1 MPSDLPADQTGP
13 EVLPSQAARP
23 APRMRGLALA
33 TLSGLRMA
41 HLGLWRSLCLL
52 GKLSVVLYF
61 VFCMLFLGLRY
72 GVLPNI
78 DRYKAQVEQLA
89 SNALGQKVS
98 IARIG
103 ASWSRFTPHLQLTDV
118 VLHDRAGQP
127 ALRLPQVGADLSW
140 WSLVVGQL
148 RLDSLE
154 IIRPDM
160 DIRRDADGRL
170 FVAGIYIDTGKS
182 GDGRNVEWV
191 LAQHRIV
198 IRDGRVRWR
207 DAQRNAPELLLD
219 HVNFRLENQ
228 WQQHA
233 FALSAQPPAALAAPL
248 DLRGIFHH
256 PRFARRIA
264 DVSKWT
270 GTLYADV
277 RSPAL
282 AAWRPYLDYPIAL
295 DAGSGAVR
303 SWLFYKQQKV
313 ADLTADLELADVT
326 ARLAP
331 ELPLLELM
339 AVRGRISLQEEI
351 EPDAGFIAAVRP
363 VVQSAIGAAT
373 PGIGAA
379 TPPAAGAAPTAG
391 PSVAGRGSAA
401 STVAPGV
408 AGAFGAGGH
417 TVSLTDFSMRT
428 RDGFELPTTT
438 ISEKYTP
445 PRDGKPEEVQFSA
458 KLLDLQ
464 TLANFVERLPVPPA
478 QRRMLQDFSPQ
489 GTLRDFTASWQ
500 GTYPALA
507 RYAVKGSF
515 SKLSLQAQAARAAR
529 ARTAT
534 TPAQAAVPAI
544 PGFENLTG
552 SIDANESGGTFRL
565 ASNGLKL
572 HLAGYFAEPL
582 VALDQLGMQA
592 RWRFEGGDRLLLEVA
607 QMQFARQSMHG
618 TLSGSYLMPL
628 NLQRG
633 KPLGSVDLTANIGGL
648 ELAKIN
654 DYLPLA
660 TPEHL
665 RSWLT
670 GALVGGM
677 LQDANVRLK
686 GDLSSFPY
694 HLPVAAA
701 AGIAGAAGA
710 PATAAVVSRPAGEFS
725 VVGQIE
731 NGRLDVAPGRLG
743 KDGKAP
749 LWPLI
754 DAISGRIAF
763 DRTRMEIDAKSAQI
777 HNVAITN
784 VKAVIGDLLAPD
796 KILTIDG
803 TATGALQ
810 ELVGFVND
818 SPVVDW
824 IGRFTEETRAT
835 GNAVLGLKL
844 QLPLARMLETKV
856 QGALQMGGNDVTLQ
870 HAIPT
875 LFQTGGRLDFNEK
888 GITLNGMKANFVGGP
903 VVASGGS
910 QRDGAIVIRAE
921 GTVSSDGLRRT
932 YPAPAMQML
941 AERITGSSRYGATIA
956 VRKRHLEITVD
967 STLQG
972 LALDLPAPLKK
983 PAADALPLK
992 FEIAAAPGD
1001 DSGLRDEIRLSL
1013 GTALAARYQRQKT
1026 AEKNAAWRIVRGGIG
1041 VNVPPPQPD
1050 SGVNINVS
1058 LKTLNIDAWRSLV
1071 AAITASGGTTAG
1083 APAAAGAGAAGAAV
1097 PAVAVAVTVAAGA
1110 PESSGLEQ
1118 YLDPEVIAA
1127 RAGELIVAG
1136 KKLDNVVVGV
1146 SHQKGVWQANIDAA
1160 QASGYVTWNQSQSGM
1175 GLGKVTARL
1184 ASLVIPKTAASDVTE
1199 ILEGK
1204 NSTTQIPAL
1213 DIVAENFELFGKKMG
1228 RLELAANNGRATGQ
1242 REWRINKLLLANADA
1257 ELKATGTWSQPGGN
1271 ESLTNLSYRLE
1282 VVNAGKLLER
1292 FGFANVLKGGKGLL
1306 EGDIRWQGL
1315 PFSLDVPS
1323 LDGQMRIDMSAG
1335 QFLKVDPGAAKL
1347 LGVLSLQSL
1356 PRRLTLDFRDVFSEG
1371 FAFDGITGTVAIA
1384 QGTARTDNLKMRSVN
1399 ATVIMDGTADIA
1411 HEKQDLHVAVIPEIN
1426 VGTAS
1431 VVYALAV
1438 NPVIGLGSFLAQLFL
1453 RDPLMRAFTFEYR
1466 ITGPWSAP
1474 EVVKVN
1480 RRAGEAQNAPATQ
1493 TGEG

>member
-1 MPSDLPADQTGP
+1 MTPAM
-13 EVLPSQAARP
+13 AAGAR
-23 APRMRGLALA
+23 
-33 TLSGLRMA
+33 SVKVV
-41 HLGLWRSLCLL
+41 LWRSLCFG
-52 GKLSVVLYF
+52 GKLAVVAYF
-61 VFCMLFLGLRY
+61 IFCLLFLGLRY
-72 GVLPNI
+72 LVMPSI
-78 DRYKAQVEQLA
+78 DRYKPQVEQLA
-89 SNALGQKVS
+89 SDALGQKVS
-98 IARIG
+98 IAGIS
-103 ASWSRFTPHLQLTDV
+103 ASWSRFTPRFQLTDV
-118 VLHDRAGQP
+118 VLHDSAGLA

-140 WSLVVGQL
+140 WSVVVGQL

-170 FVAGIYIDTGKS
+170 FVAGIFIDTSKS
-182 GDGRNVEWV
+182 GNGGNAEWV

-219 HVNFRLENQ
+219 HVNFRLENR

-233 FALSAQPPAALAAPL
+233 FALTAQPPAALAAPL

-282 AAWRPYLDYPIAL
+282 AAWRPYLDYPIVL

-313 ADLTADLELADVT
+313 ADLTVDLQLADVT

-331 ELPLLELM
+331 ALPLIEL
-339 AVRGRISLQEEI
+339 ATVRGRVSLQEEL
-351 EPDAGFIAAVRP
+351 EADAGIVAAVRP
-363 VVQSAIGAAT
+363 DAVRAADV
-373 PGIGAA
+373 
-379 TPPAAGAAPTAG
+379 
-391 PSVAGRGSAA
+391 SDVAG
-401 STVAPGV
+401 V
-408 AGAFGAGGH
+408 FGAGGH
-417 TVSLTDFSMRT
+417 TVTLTGFSMRT
-428 RDGFELPTTT
+428 RDGLELPTTT

-445 PRDGKPEEVQFSA
+445 PRNGKPEEVQFYA

-464 TLANFVERLPVPPA
+464 TLANFVERLPLPAA
-478 QRRMLQDFSPQ
+478 QRRMLEDFSPQ

-500 GTYPALA
+500 GTYPALS

-515 SKLSLQAQAARAAR
+515 SKLSLQAQAARATR
-529 ARTAT
+529 AKTAT

-552 SIDANESGGTFRL
+552 SIDANETGGSFRL
-565 ASNGLKL
+565 ASNALKL

-592 RWRFEGGDRLLLEVA
+592 RWRFETGDRLLLEVA
-607 QMQFARQSMHG
+607 QMQFAREAMHG

-633 KPLGSVDLTANIGGL
+633 KPLGTVDLTAKVGGL
-648 ELAKIN
+648 ALAKIN

-665 RSWLT
+665 RTWLT
-670 GALVGGM
+670 GALIGGM

-686 GDLSSFPY
+686 GDLSGFPY
-694 HLPVAAA
+694 HQQVAGTTGPAA
-701 AGIAGAAGA
+701 MAG
-710 PATAAVVSRPAGEFS
+710 RPAGEFS
-725 VVGQIE
+725 VIGQIE

-749 LWPLI
+749 LWPHI
-754 DAISGRIAF
+754 EAITGRIAF
-763 DRTRMEIDAKSAQI
+763 DRSRMEIDVKSAQI
-777 HNVAITN
+777 HNVAVTN
-784 VKAVIGDLLAPD
+784 VKAVIADLLAPD
-796 KILTIDG
+796 KILTVDG
-803 TATGALQ
+803 TAAGALQ

-835 GNAVLGLKL
+835 GNAVMGLKL
-844 QLPLARMLETKV
+844 QLPLAHMLETKV
-856 QGALQMGGNDVTLQ
+856 QGALQMPGNDVVLQ
-870 HAIPT
+870 RAIPA
-875 LFQTGGRLDFNEK
+875 LLQTTGRLDFTEK
-888 GITLNGMKANFVGGP
+888 GVTLNGLKANFVGGP
-903 VVASGGS
+903 VLASGGT

-921 GTVSSDGLRRT
+921 GTVSSEGLRRT
-932 YPAPAMQML
+932 YATPVIQRL
-941 AERITGSSRYGATIA
+941 ADHVTGSSRYSATIA
-956 VRKRHLEITVD
+956 VRKKHLEITVD

-972 LALDLPAPLKK
+972 VALDLPAPLKK
-983 PAADALPLK
+983 PAADVLPLK
-992 FEIAAAPGD
+992 FEIAAVPGD
-1001 DSGLRDEIRLSL
+1001 DSGLRDEIRLTL
-1013 GTALAARYQRQKT
+1013 GTALAARYQRQKST
-1026 AEKNAAWRIVRGGIG
+1026 DGNAAWRVVRGGIG

-1058 LKTLNIDAWRSLV
+1058 LKTLNIDAWRSLIAGV
-1071 AAITASGGTTAG
+1071 AGN
-1083 APAAAGAGAAGAAV
+1083 PAVTSAAG
-1097 PAVAVAVTVAAGA
+1097 T
-1110 PESSGLEQ
+1110 ESAGLEQ
-1118 YLDPEVIAA
+1118 YLDPEVISA

-1146 SHQKGVWQANIDAA
+1146 SHQKDVWQANIDAA
-1160 QASGYVTWNQSQSGM
+1160 QASGYVTWNQAQSGP

-1184 ASLVIPKTAASDVTE
+1184 ASLIIPKSAASDVTE

-1204 NSTTQIPAL
+1204 NATTQIPAL
-1213 DIVAENFELFGKKMG
+1213 DIIAENFELFGKKMG
-1228 RLELAANNGRATGQ
+1228 RLELAASNGRATGQ
-1242 REWRINKLLLANADA
+1242 REWRINKLLLSNTDA
-1257 ELKATGTWSQPGGN
+1257 ELKATGSWSRTDNGN
-1271 ESLTNLSYRLE
+1271 NLTNLAYRLE
-1282 VVNAGKLLER
+1282 IANAGKLLER
-1292 FGFANVLKGGKGLL
+1292 FGFANVLKGGRGLL

-1315 PFSLDVPS
+1315 PFALDIPT
-1323 LDGQMRIDMSAG
+1323 LDGQMRIDMAAG

-1371 FAFDGITGTVAIA
+1371 FAFDGIAGTVAIG

-1399 ATVIMDGTADIA
+1399 ATVVMDGTADIA
-1411 HEKQDLHVAVIPEIN
+1411 RESQNLHVAVIPEIN

-1480 RRAGEAQNAPATQ
+1480 RRTGEAQNAPAAQ
-1493 TGEG
+1493 TGAG

>member
-1 MPSDLPADQTGP
+1 
-13 EVLPSQAARP
+13 
-23 APRMRGLALA
+23 
-33 TLSGLRMA
+33 MA
-41 HLGLWRSLCLL
+41 HAGIWQSLCFL

-61 VFCMLFLGLRY
+61 VFCTLFLGLRY
-72 GVLPNI
+72 LVMPNI
-78 DRYKAQVEQLA
+78 DRYKPQVEQLA
-89 SNALGQKVS
+89 SDALGQKVS
-98 IARIG
+98 IGGIA
-103 ASWSRFTPHLQLTDV
+103 ASWSRFTPHLELTGV
-118 VLHDRAGQP
+118 VLYDAAGRP

-140 WSLVVGQL
+140 WSVVVGQL
-148 RLDSLE
+148 RLDALE
-154 IIRPDM
+154 VLRPDL
-160 DIRRDADGRL
+160 DIRRESDGRL
-170 FVAGIYIDTGKS
+170 FVAGIYIDTRKT
-182 GDGRNVEWV
+182 GDGRNAEWM

-219 HVNFRLENQ
+219 HVNFRLENR
-228 WQQHA
+228 WQSHA

-248 DLRGIFHH
+248 DLRGVFHH

-264 DVSKWT
+264 DISKWT

-303 SWLFYKQQKV
+303 SWLYYKQQKV
-313 ADLTADLELADVT
+313 ADLTADLQLADVT

-331 ELPLLELM
+331 ELPLLELT
-339 AVRGRISLQEEI
+339 AVRGRISVQEEI
-351 EPDAGFIAAVRP
+351 EPDAGFIA
-363 VVQSAIGAAT
+363 T
-373 PGIGAA
+373 
-379 TPPAAGAAPTAG
+379 
-391 PSVAGRGSAA
+391 AA
-401 STVAPGV
+401 STVRPAVGLNVTAPAVVPATTVG
-408 AGAFGAGGH
+408 FGARGH
-417 TVSLTDFSMRT
+417 TVALTDFSMRT
-428 RDGFELPTTT
+428 RDGLELPITT

-445 PRDGKPEEVQFSA
+445 AREGKPEEVQLFA
-458 KLLDLQ
+458 KLLELQ
-464 TLANFVERLPVPPA
+464 TLANFVKRLPLPAA
-478 QRRMLQDFSPQ
+478 QRRMMQDFSPQ

-500 GTYPALA
+500 GTYPALS

-515 SKLSLQAQAARAAR
+515 SKLALQAQAARPAR

-552 SIDANESGGTFRL
+552 SIDANESGGAFRL
-565 ASNGLKL
+565 ASDNVKL
-572 HLAGYFAEPL
+572 HLGGYFAEPR
-582 VALDQLGMQA
+582 VAFDQLGMQA

-607 QMQFARQSMHG
+607 QMQFARQAMHG
-618 TLSGSYLMPL
+618 SLSGSYLMPL

-633 KPLGSVDLTANIGGL
+633 KPLGSVDLSAKVSGL

-665 RSWLT
+665 RTWLT
-670 GALVGGM
+670 GAFIGGM
-677 LQDANVRLK
+677 LQDASVRLK
-686 GDLSSFPY
+686 GDLSGFPY
-694 HLPVAAA
+694 RLPVAGPAAA
-701 AGIAGAAGA
+701 AGA
-710 PATAAVVSRPAGEFS
+710 PGTAASATIVGRPAGEFS

-749 LWPLI
+749 LWPHI
-754 DAISGRIAF
+754 DAIAGRITF
-763 DRTRMEIDAKSAQI
+763 DRTRMEIDAKSAKI
-777 HNVAITN
+777 HNVAVTN
-784 VKAVIGDLLAPD
+784 FKAAIADLLAPD
-796 KILTIDG
+796 MLLTVDG

-835 GNAVLGLKL
+835 GTAALGLKL
-844 QLPLARMLETKV
+844 QLPLAHMMDARV
-856 QGALQMGGNDVTLQ
+856 QGGLQMAGNDVTLQ
-870 HAIPT
+870 SAIPT
-875 LFQTGGRLDFNEK
+875 LFQTAGRLDFTEK
-888 GITLNGMKANFVGGP
+888 GVTLNGLKANFVGGP
-903 VVASGGS
+903 VVATGGS
-910 QRDGAIVIRAE
+910 QRDGAIVIHAE
-921 GTVSSDGLRRT
+921 GTVSSEGFRRT
-932 YPAPAMQML
+932 YPAPAMQRL
-941 AERITGSSRYGATIA
+941 ADHVSGNSRYGATIS
-956 VRKRHLEITVD
+956 VRKKHLEITVD

-983 PAADALPLK
+983 PASEALPLK

-1001 DSGLRDEIRLSL
+1001 DSGLRDEIRLTL
-1013 GTALAARYQRQKT
+1013 GTALAARYQRQRST
-1026 AEKNAAWRIVRGGIG
+1026 DKNSAWRVVRGGIG

-1050 SGVNINVS
+1050 SGVSINVN

-1071 AAITASGGTTAG
+1071 GAISGAST
-1083 APAAAGAGAAGAAV
+1083 APAAMAAPAV
-1097 PAVAVAVTVAAGA
+1097 PAGATESAGI
-1110 PESSGLEQ
+1110 EQ
-1118 YLDPEVIAA
+1118 YLEPEVIAA
-1127 RAGELIVAG
+1127 RAGELIVGG

-1160 QASGYVTWNQSQSGM
+1160 QASGYVTWNESQSGL

-1184 ASLVIPKTAASDVTE
+1184 ASLIIPKTAASDVTE

-1204 NSTTQIPAL
+1204 SALTQIPAL
-1213 DIVAENFELFGKKMG
+1213 DIIAENLELFGKKMG
-1228 RLELAANNGRATGQ
+1228 RLELAANNGRASGQ
-1242 REWRINKLLLANADA
+1242 REWRINRLLLSNADA
-1257 ELKATGTWSQPGGN
+1257 ELKATGSWSRPETG

-1282 VVNAGKLLER
+1282 VANAGKLLER

-1371 FAFDGITGTVAIA
+1371 FAFDGIAGTVAIA

-1399 ATVIMDGTADIA
+1399 ATVVMDGTADIVR
-1411 HEKQDLHVAVIPEIN
+1411 ETQNLHVAVIPEIN

-1466 ITGPWSAP
+1466 ITGPWNAP
-1474 EVVKVN
+1474 AVVKVN
-1480 RRAGEAQNAPATQ
+1480 RRTGEAQNAPTTQ
-1493 TGEG
+1493 TEAG

>member
-1 MPSDLPADQTGP
+1 MPSDLPANRTDAD
-13 EVLPSQAARP
+13 VLPAAPSR
-23 APRMRGLALA
+23 AVPRTHGVA
-33 TLSGLRMA
+33 TATRAGLRLA
-41 HLGLWRSLCLL
+41 QIALWRSLGLL
-52 GKLSVVLYF
+52 GTLSVVVYF
-61 VFCMLFLGLRY
+61 LFCMLFLGLRY

-78 DRYKAQVEQLA
+78 DRYKPQVEHLA
-89 SNALGQKVS
+89 STALGQKVS
-98 IARIG
+98 IAEIG

-118 VLHDRAGQP
+118 VVHDRAGQA
-127 ALRLPQVGADLSW
+127 ALRLPQVSADLSW
-140 WSLVVGQL
+140 WSLVVGQV
-148 RLDSLE
+148 RLASLE
-154 IIRPDM
+154 IVRPDL

-182 GDGRNVEWV
+182 GDGRNAEWV

-219 HVNFRLENQ
+219 HVNFRLENH

-264 DVSKWT
+264 EVAKWT

-331 ELPLLELM
+331 ELPLLELT
-339 AVRGRISLQEEI
+339 AVHGRISLQEEI
-351 EPDAGFIAAVRP
+351 EPDAGLIATRP
-363 VVQSAIGAAT
+363 PV
-373 PGIGAA
+373 
-379 TPPAAGAAPTAG
+379 
-391 PSVAGRGSAA
+391 
-401 STVAPGV
+401 PGV
-408 AGAFGAGGH
+408 ASGFGAGGH
-417 TVSLTDFSMRT
+417 TVALTDFSMRT
-428 RDGFELPTTT
+428 RDGLELPKTT

-445 PRDGKPEEVQFSA
+445 PKDGKPEEVQFSA

-464 TLANFVERLPVPPA
+464 TLANFVERLPLPAA
-478 QRRMLQDFSPQ
+478 QRRMLQDFSPR

-500 GTYPALA
+500 GTYPALS
-507 RYAVKGSF
+507 RYAVRGNF
-515 SKLSLQAQAARAAR
+515 GKLSLQAQAARAAR

-552 SIDANESGGTFRL
+552 SIDANESGGSFRL

-572 HLAGYFAEPL
+572 QLAGYFAEP
-582 VALDQLGMQA
+582 VVSLDQLGMQA

-607 QMQFARQSMHG
+607 QMQFARQGMHG

-633 KPLGSVDLTANIGGL
+633 KPLGMVDVTANIGGL
-648 ELAKIN
+648 ALAKVN

-665 RSWLT
+665 RTWLT

-677 LQDANVRLK
+677 LQDANVRIK
-686 GDLSSFPY
+686 GDLTGFPY
-694 HLPVAAA
+694 HHPAAGASGA
-701 AGIAGAAGA
+701 AGIAGTAS
-710 PATAAVVSRPAGEFS
+710 TAAVIARPAGEFS
-725 VVGQIE
+725 VVGKIE

-754 DAISGRIAF
+754 DAIDGRITF
-763 DRTRMEIDAKSAQI
+763 DRTRMEIDAKSARI
-777 HNVAITN
+777 HNVAVTS
-784 VKAVIGDLLAPD
+784 VKAVIADLLAPD
-796 KILTIDG
+796 KIMTVDG

-824 IGRFTEETRAT
+824 IGRFTEETRAS
-835 GNAVLGLKL
+835 GNAVLSLKL
-844 QLPLARMLETKV
+844 QLPLARMLDTKV
-856 QGALQMGGNDVTLQ
+856 QGGLQLAGNDVTLQ

-875 LFQTGGRLDFNEK
+875 LFQTAGRLDFTEK
-888 GITLNGMKANFVGGP
+888 GVTLNGLKANFVGGP
-903 VVASGGS
+903 VLASGGS

-932 YPAPAMQML
+932 YSAPAMQRL
-941 AERITGSSRYGATIA
+941 ADHVTGSSRYGATIA
-956 VRKRHLEITVD
+956 VRKKHLEITVD

-972 LALDLPAPLKK
+972 VALDLPAPLKK

-1001 DSGLRDEIRLSL
+1001 DSGLHDEVRLTL
-1013 GTALAARYQRQKT
+1013 GTALAARYQRQKST
-1026 AEKNAAWRIVRGGIG
+1026 DKNAAWRVMRGGIG

-1058 LKTLNIDAWRSLV
+1058 LKTLNIDAWRSLIG
-1071 AAITASGGTTAG
+1071 AIT
-1083 APAAAGAGAAGAAV
+1083 GAAGTVASASAPASGSAGAVVAVVAAAPATGVSAIV
-1097 PAVAVAVTVAAGA
+1097 PAGA
-1110 PESSGLEQ
+1110 TESAGLEQ
-1118 YLDPEVIAA
+1118 YLDPEVISA

-1160 QASGYVTWNQSQSGM
+1160 QASGYVTWNQSQSGL

-1184 ASLVIPKTAASDVTE
+1184 ASLIIPKTAASDVTE

-1213 DIVAENFELFGKKMG
+1213 DIVAENFELFGKKLG
-1228 RLELAANNGRATGQ
+1228 RLELAASNGRATGQ
-1242 REWRINKLLLANADA
+1242 REWRINRLLLANADA
-1257 ELKATGTWSQPGGN
+1257 ELKATGSWSRPDGSDN
-1271 ESLTNLSYRLE
+1271 LTNLSYRLE
-1282 VVNAGKLLER
+1282 VANAGKLLER
-1292 FGFANVLKGGKGLL
+1292 FGFANVLKGGKGML
-1306 EGDIRWQGL
+1306 EGDIRWQGM

-1371 FAFDGITGTVAIA
+1371 FAFDGIAGTVAIA

-1411 HEKQDLHVAVIPEIN
+1411 HESQNLHVAVIPEIN

-1480 RRAGEAQNAPATQ
+1480 RRTGEAQNAPATQ
-1493 TGEG
+1493 TGAG

>member
-1 MPSDLPADQTGP
+1 MPFDPLADRSDVDVLPDLPVP
-13 EVLPSQAARP
+13 LPRQ
-23 APRMRGLALA
+23 MRGMAQSGFSMA
-33 TLSGLRMA
+33 RRGARRGLS
-41 HLGLWRSLCLL
+41 LL
-52 GKLSVVLYF
+52 GKTAVFSYF
-61 VFCMLFLGLRY
+61 IFCMLFLGLRHL
-72 GVLPNI
+72 VMPNI
-78 DRYKAQVEQLA
+78 ALYKPQVEQLA

-98 IARIG
+98 IAGIT

-118 VLHDRAGQP
+118 VVHDSAGVA
-127 ALRLPQVGADLSW
+127 ALRLPQVEADLSW
-140 WSLVVGQL
+140 WSVLVGQV
-148 RLDSLE
+148 RLASLE
-154 IIRPDM
+154 VSRPDL
-160 DIRRDADGRL
+160 DIRRDPSGRL
-170 FVAGIYIDTGKS
+170 FVAGIHIDTGKR
-182 GDGRNVEWV
+182 GDGRNIEWV

-198 IRDGRVRWR
+198 IRDGRVRWN

-219 HVNFRLENQ
+219 HVNFRLENH

-233 FALSAQPPAALAAPL
+233 FKLDAQPPAALAAPL

-256 PRFARRIA
+256 PRFAQRIA

-313 ADLTADLELADVT
+313 ADLTADLQLADVS

-331 ELPLLELM
+331 ALPLLELTD
-339 AVRGRISLQEEI
+339 VRGRVSLQEEL

-363 VVQSAIGAAT
+363 GAARE
-373 PGIGAA
+373 
-379 TPPAAGAAPTAG
+379 
-391 PSVAGRGSAA
+391 VSAA
-401 STVAPGV
+401 ESANLGF
-408 AGAFGAGGH
+408 FGGSGH
-417 TVSLTDFSMRT
+417 TIALTDFSMRT
-428 RDGFELPTTT
+428 RDGLELPTTT
-438 ISEKYTP
+438 ISEKYLP
-445 PRDGKPEEVQFSA
+445 PRNGKPEEVQFAA

-464 TLANFVERLPVPPA
+464 TLANFVERLPVPAA
-478 QRRMLQDFSPQ
+478 QRRMLQDFSPR

-500 GTYPALA
+500 GTYPALS

-515 SKLSLQAQAARAAR
+515 SKLSLQAQAARPAR
-529 ARTAT
+529 SRTAA

-544 PGFENLTG
+544 PGFDNLTG
-552 SIDANESGGTFRL
+552 SVDANEAGGAFRL
-565 ASNGLKL
+565 DANGLQL

-582 VALDQLGMQA
+582 VALDQLRMQA
-592 RWRFEGGDRLLLEVA
+592 RWRFETGDRLLLEVA
-607 QMQFARQSMHG
+607 QMQFARQALHG

-648 ELAKIN
+648 ELARIN

-665 RSWLT
+665 RNWLT
-670 GALVGGM
+670 GALVGGV
-677 LQDANVRLK
+677 LQDTNVRLK
-686 GDLSSFPY
+686 GDLSGFPFQQPARQA
-694 HLPVAAA
+694 LRQPGAAA
-701 AGIAGAAGA
+701 LGAVGVSA
-710 PATAAVVSRPAGEFS
+710 ATNRTAGEFS
-725 VVGQIE
+725 VVGQVE
-731 NGRLDVAPGRLG
+731 NGRLDVAPGRFG
-743 KDGKAP
+743 KDGRTP
-749 LWPLI
+749 LWPRI
-754 DAISGRIAF
+754 EAIAGRINF
-763 DRTRMEIDAKSAQI
+763 DRSRMEIDVKSAQI
-777 HNVAITN
+777 HNVGISN
-784 VKAVIGDLLAPD
+784 LKAVIPDLLAPD
-796 KILTIDG
+796 KVLTIDG
-803 TATGALQ
+803 IASGALQ

-824 IGRFTEETRAT
+824 IGRFTEETRAS

-844 QLPLARMLETKV
+844 QLPLARMAETKV
-856 QGALQMGGNDVTLQ
+856 QGELQMPGNDVTLQ
-870 HAIPT
+870 QAIPT
-875 LFQTGGRLDFNEK
+875 LFQTVGRLDFTEK
-888 GITLNGMKANFVGGP
+888 GVTLNGLKANFIGGP

-932 YPAPAMQML
+932 YSSPAMQRL
-941 AERITGSSRYGATIA
+941 ADHVTGSSRYAAMIA
-956 VRKRHLEITVD
+956 VRKKHLEITVD

-972 LALDLPAPLKK
+972 VALDLPTPLKK
-983 PAADALPLK
+983 PAAEALPLK
-992 FEIAAAPGD
+992 FEIAAASGD
-1001 DSGLRDEIRLSL
+1001 DSGLRDEIRLTL
-1013 GTALAARYQRQKT
+1013 GTALAARYHRQKSI
-1026 AEKNAAWRIVRGGIG
+1026 EKNAPWRVMRGGIG
-1041 VNVPPPQPD
+1041 INVPPPQPD
-1050 SGVNINVS
+1050 SGLSINVN
-1058 LKTLNIDAWRSLV
+1058 LKTLNIDAWRSLI
-1071 AAITASGGTTAG
+1071 AAITGPASGSTGT
-1083 APAAAGAGAAGAAV
+1083 PAAAAAQ
-1097 PAVAVAVTVAAGA
+1097 PASAT
-1110 PESSGLEQ
+1110 ESAGLEQ
-1118 YLDPEVIAA
+1118 YLEPEVISA

-1160 QASGYVTWNQSQSGM
+1160 QASGYVTWNQSQSGL

-1184 ASLVIPKTAASDVTE
+1184 ASLIIPKSAASDVTE

-1213 DIVAENFELFGKKMG
+1213 DIIAENFELFGKKMG
-1228 RLELAANNGRATGQ
+1228 RLEMAANNGRATGQ
-1242 REWRINKLLLANADA
+1242 REWRINKLLLSNADA
-1257 ELKATGTWSQPGGN
+1257 EFKATGSWSRSDAGN
-1271 ESLTNLSYRLE
+1271 SLTNLAYRLE
-1282 VVNAGKLLER
+1282 VANAGKLLER
-1292 FGFANVLKGGKGLL
+1292 FGFANVLKGGKGML

-1315 PFSLDVPS
+1315 PFALDVPS

-1411 HEKQDLHVAVIPEIN
+1411 HESQSLHVAVIPEIN

-1466 ITGPWSAP
+1466 ITGPWNAP

-1480 RRAGEAQNAPATQ
+1480 RRTGAVQSTPAVQTEAG
-1493 TGEG
+1493 

>member
-1 MPSDLPADQTGP
+1 M
-13 EVLPSQAARP
+13 AAGVR
-23 APRMRGLALA
+23 LASA
-33 TLSGLRMA
+33 V
-41 HLGLWRSLCLL
+41 LWRSLCLG
-52 GKLSVVLYF
+52 GKLAVVLYF
-61 VFCMLFLGLRY
+61 IFCLLFLGLRY
-72 GVLPNI
+72 LVMPGI
-78 DRYKAQVEQLA
+78 DRYKPQVEQLA
-89 SNALGQKVS
+89 SDALGQKIS
-98 IARIG
+98 IAGIS

-118 VLHDRAGQP
+118 VLHDSAGQA

-140 WSLVVGQL
+140 WSVVVGQL

-154 IIRPDM
+154 IIRPDL

-170 FVAGIYIDTGKS
+170 FVAGIFIDTSKS
-182 GDGRNVEWV
+182 GNGRNAEWV

-219 HVNFRLENQ
+219 HVNFRLENR

-313 ADLTADLELADVT
+313 ADLTADLQLADVT

-331 ELPLLELM
+331 ALPLLELTT
-339 AVRGRISLQEEI
+339 VRGRISLQEEL
-351 EPDAGFIAAVRP
+351 EPDAGFIATVH
-363 VVQSAIGAAT
+363 
-373 PGIGAA
+373 PG
-379 TPPAAGAAPTAG
+379 TAP
-391 PSVAGRGSAA
+391 
-401 STVAPGV
+401 STDAPDGKNF
-408 AGAFGAGGH
+408 FGTGGH
-417 TVSLTDFSMRT
+417 TVALTDFSMRT
-428 RDGFELPTTT
+428 RDGLELPTTT

-445 PRDGKPEEVQFSA
+445 PRNGKPEEVQFFA

-464 TLANFVERLPVPPA
+464 TLANFVERLPLPAA

-500 GTYPALA
+500 GTYPALS

-515 SKLSLQAQAARAAR
+515 SKLSLQAQAARATR

-552 SIDANESGGTFRL
+552 SIDANETGGTFRL
-565 ASNGLKL
+565 ASSGLKL

-582 VALDQLGMQA
+582 VALDQLSMQA
-592 RWRFEGGDRLLLEVA
+592 RWRFETGDRLLLEVA
-607 QMQFARQSMHG
+607 QMQFARQAMHG

-633 KPLGSVDLTANIGGL
+633 KPLGTVDLTANVGGL

-665 RSWLT
+665 RTWLT
-670 GALVGGM
+670 GALIGGM
-677 LQDANVRLK
+677 LQDTNVRLK
-686 GDLSSFPY
+686 GDLSGFPY
-694 HLPVAAA
+694 HQQVVAATGTTGSA
-701 AGIAGAAGA
+701 AGI
-710 PATAAVVSRPAGEFS
+710 SRPAGEFS

-749 LWPLI
+749 QWPHI
-754 DAISGRIAF
+754 EAIVGRISF

-777 HNVAITN
+777 HNVAVTN
-784 VKAVIGDLLAPD
+784 VKAVIADLLAVD
-796 KILTIDG
+796 KILTVDG

-844 QLPLARMLETKV
+844 QLPLAHMQETKV
-856 QGALQMGGNDVTLQ
+856 QGALQMPGNDVTLQ
-870 HAIPT
+870 QAIPT
-875 LFQTGGRLDFNEK
+875 LQQTSGRLDFTEK
-888 GITLNGMKANFVGGP
+888 GVTLNGLKANFVGGP
-903 VVASGGS
+903 VVASGGT

-932 YPAPAMQML
+932 YATPAIQRL
-941 AERITGSSRYGATIA
+941 ADHVTGSSRYNATIA
-956 VRKRHLEITVD
+956 VRKKHLEITVD

-972 LALDLPAPLKK
+972 VALDLPAPLKK

-1001 DSGLRDEIRLSL
+1001 DSGLRDEIRLTL
-1013 GTALAARYQRQKT
+1013 GTALAARYQRQKST
-1026 AEKNAAWRIVRGGIG
+1026 DRNAAWRVVRGGIG

-1058 LKTLNIDAWRSLV
+1058 LKTLNIDAWRSLI
-1071 AAITASGGTTAG
+1071 AAITGPAGSTTAG
-1083 APAAAGAGAAGAAV
+1083 QAAIGASAASSAAAPATATATGAGAIAAASLPV
-1097 PAVAVAVTVAAGA
+1097 MPAVATESAG
-1110 PESSGLEQ
+1110 LDQ
-1118 YLDPEVIAA
+1118 YLEPEVISA

-1160 QASGYVTWNQSQSGM
+1160 QASGYVTWNQSQSGP

-1184 ASLVIPKTAASDVTE
+1184 ASLIIPKSAASDVTE

-1204 NSTTQIPAL
+1204 NATTQIPAL
-1213 DIVAENFELFGKKMG
+1213 DIIAENFELYGKKMG
-1228 RLELAANNGRATGQ
+1228 RLELAANNARSIGQ
-1242 REWRINKLLLANADA
+1242 REWRINKLLLSNADA
-1257 ELKATGTWSQPGGN
+1257 ELKATGSWSRADSGD
-1271 ESLTNLSYRLE
+1271 SLTNLAYRLE
-1282 VVNAGKLLER
+1282 VANAGKLLER

-1315 PFSLDVPS
+1315 PFALDVPT
-1323 LDGQMRIDMSAG
+1323 LDGQMRIDMAAG

-1371 FAFDGITGTVAIA
+1371 FAFDGIAGTVAIA
-1384 QGTARTDNLKMRSVN
+1384 RGTARTDNLKMRSVN

-1411 HEKQDLHVAVIPEIN
+1411 RESQNLHVAVIPEIN

-1480 RRAGEAQNAPATQ
+1480 RRTGEAQSAPAAQ
-1493 TGEG
+1493 TGAG

>member
-1 MPSDLPADQTGP
+1 
-13 EVLPSQAARP
+13 
-23 APRMRGLALA
+23 MRHLTLA
-33 TLSGLRMA
+33 TMVGARLA
-41 HLGLWRSLCLL
+41 QAVLWRILCVL
-52 GKLSVVLYF
+52 GKLAVVLYF
-61 VFCMLFLGLRY
+61 IFCTLFLGLRY
-72 GVLPNI
+72 LVLPSI
-78 DRYKAQVEQLA
+78 DRYKPQVEQLA
-89 SNALGQKVS
+89 SDALGQKVS
-98 IARIG
+98 IAGIA

-118 VLHDRAGQP
+118 VVHDSAGTA

-140 WSLVVGQL
+140 WSVVVGQL
-148 RLDSLE
+148 RLDSLD

-170 FVAGIYIDTGKS
+170 FVAGIFIDTRKT
-182 GDGRNVEWV
+182 GDGRNAEWV

-198 IRDGRVRWR
+198 IRDGRVRWS

-219 HVNFRLENQ
+219 HVNFRLENR

-233 FALSAQPPAALAAPL
+233 FALSAQPPAALAEPL

-313 ADLTADLELADVT
+313 ADLTADLQLADVT

-331 ELPLLELM
+331 ALPLLELTT
-339 AVRGRISLQEEI
+339 VRGRISLQEEL

-363 VVQSAIGAAT
+363 GAV
-373 PGIGAA
+373 
-379 TPPAAGAAPTAG
+379 PAVAAPDG
-391 PSVAGRGSAA
+391 KNV
-401 STVAPGV
+401 
-408 AGAFGAGGH
+408 FGAGGH
-417 TVSLTDFSMRT
+417 TVALTDFSMRT
-428 RDGFELPTTT
+428 RDGLELPTTT

-445 PRDGKPEEVQFSA
+445 PKDGKPEEVQFSA

-464 TLANFVERLPVPPA
+464 TLASFVERLPVPAA
-478 QRRMLQDFSPQ
+478 QRRMLQDFSPR

-500 GTYPALA
+500 GTYPALS
-507 RYAVKGSF
+507 RYAVKGNF
-515 SKLSLQAQAARAAR
+515 SKLSLQAQAARTAR
-529 ARTAT
+529 ARTAS
-534 TPAQAAVPAI
+534 TPAQAAAPAI
-544 PGFENLTG
+544 PGFDNLTG
-552 SIDANESGGTFRL
+552 SIDANETGGTFRL
-565 ASNGLKL
+565 ASTDLKL
-572 HLAGYFAEPL
+572 HLTGYFAEPL

-607 QMQFARQSMHG
+607 QMAFARQAMHG

-633 KPLGSVDLTANIGGL
+633 KPLGSVDLTANVGGL

-665 RSWLT
+665 RTWLT

-686 GDLSSFPY
+686 GDLSGFPY
-694 HLPVAAA
+694 HQPAVST
-701 AGIAGAAGA
+701 IGATG
-710 PATAAVVSRPAGEFS
+710 TAAVAARSAGEFS

-731 NGRLDVAPGRLG
+731 NGRLDVAPGRFG
-743 KDGKAP
+743 KDGKVP
-749 LWPLI
+749 LWPYI
-754 DAISGRIAF
+754 DAIAGRISF
-763 DRTRMEIDAKSAQI
+763 DRTRMEIEAKSAQI
-777 HNVAITN
+777 HNVAVTN
-784 VKAVIGDLLAPD
+784 VKAVIADLLAPD
-796 KILTIDG
+796 MTLTVDG
-803 TATGALQ
+803 TASGALQ

-835 GNAVLGLKL
+835 GNAVLSLKL
-844 QLPLARMLETKV
+844 QLPLAHLQETKV
-856 QGALQMGGNDVTLQ
+856 QGALQMPGNDVTLQ
-870 HAIPT
+870 HGIPT
-875 LFQTGGRLDFNEK
+875 LFQTSGRLDFTEK
-888 GITLNGMKANFVGGP
+888 GVTLNALKANFVGGP

-921 GTVSSDGLRRT
+921 GTVSSEGLRRT
-932 YPAPAMQML
+932 YSAPAVQRL
-941 AERITGSSRYGATIA
+941 ADRVTGSSRYNATIA
-956 VRKRHLEITVD
+956 VRKKHLEVTVD

-972 LALDLPAPLKK
+972 VALDLPAPLKK
-983 PAADALPLK
+983 SAADALPFK

-1001 DSGLRDEIRLSL
+1001 DSGLHDEIRLTL
-1013 GTALAARYQRQKT
+1013 GTALAARYQRQKST
-1026 AEKNAAWRIVRGGIG
+1026 DRNAAWRVVRGGIG

-1050 SGVNINVS
+1050 SGVSVNVS
-1058 LKTLNIDAWRSLV
+1058 LKTLNIDAWRNLIATITGASAN
-1071 AAITASGGTTAG
+1071 AASTQTSGSPSVIAA
-1083 APAAAGAGAAGAAV
+1083 APAAVSAVVIAAGSPATVPAGAS
-1097 PAVAVAVTVAAGA
+1097 
-1110 PESSGLEQ
+1110 ESSGLEQ
-1118 YLDPEVIAA
+1118 YLDPEVISA

-1160 QASGYVTWNQSQSGM
+1160 QASGYVTWNQSQSGL

-1184 ASLVIPKTAASDVTE
+1184 AALIIPKSAASDVTE

-1213 DIVAENFELFGKKMG
+1213 DIIAENFELFGKKMG
-1228 RLELAANNGRATGQ
+1228 RLELAANNGRTTGQ
-1242 REWRINKLLLANADA
+1242 REWRINKLLLSNVDA
-1257 ELKATGTWSQPGGN
+1257 EFKATGSWSQPAVGD
-1271 ESLTNLSYRLE
+1271 SLTNLSYRLE
-1282 VVNAGKLLER
+1282 VANAGKLLER

-1306 EGDIRWQGL
+1306 EGDLRWQGL
-1315 PFSLDVPS
+1315 PFALDVPS
-1323 LDGQMRIDMSAG
+1323 LDGQMRIDMAAG

-1371 FAFDGITGTVAIA
+1371 FAFDGIAGTVTIA
-1384 QGTARTDNLKMRSVN
+1384 HGTARTDNLKMRSVS
-1399 ATVIMDGTADIA
+1399 ATVVMDGSADIA
-1411 HEKQDLHVAVIPEIN
+1411 HESQNLHVAVIPEIN

-1466 ITGPWSAP
+1466 ITGPWNAP

-1480 RRAGEAQNAPATQ
+1480 RKTGAAQSAPATQ
-1493 TGEG
+1493 TEAG